1 MKGEVM
7 DAQTPT
13 AKKFAQL
20 TRRLLQYRFI
30 LMALVMA
37 MAGFLLIVF
46 RDQFPHS
53 EYWRDFGIAILTAGT
68 IGLVVE
74 LYTRRQFETLIA
86 DRILEAIETSSLTRG
101 LDDLKLVLSLRNE
114 LTSLG
119 LRKIHKERSKIDFA
133 SFLDEAEP
141 KSEIRLLGVSLMS
154 FASDRMRD
162 QIQKKLDEGC
172 AIKLLILDSESAFVQ
187 RRAVEEGRGYED
199 IHDDIE
205 AFDKLHRKFIRD
217 VVREPLRKNIELGH
231 YDSAP
236 TYMIVSTNRAMIV
249 GFYLR
254 EGRGGLFPH
263 LELEAKEGGIYISFL
278 RHFDSLWAARK
289 ERVVE
294 GGEPMK
300 LRRSAGLHS
309 N

>member
-1 MKGEVM
+1 MEGEVM
-7 DAQTPT
+7 DTQTPSV
-13 AKKFAQL
+13 KKFAQL
-20 TRRLLQYRFI
+20 TRVLLRYRFI

-46 RDQFPHS
+46 RDQFPHA

-74 LYTRRQFETLIA
+74 FYTRRQFETLIA
-86 DRILEAIETSSLTRG
+86 DRILDAIESSSLTRG
-101 LDDLKLVLSLRNE
+101 LDDIKLVLSLGNE

-119 LRKIHKERSKIDFA
+119 LRKIHTVRSNIDFG
-133 SFLDEAEP
+133 SFLDEADPE
-141 KSEIRLLGVSLMS
+141 SEIRLLGVSMMS
-154 FASDRMRD
+154 FASDRMRTH
-162 QIQKKLDEGC
+162 IQEKLDEGC
-172 AIKLLILDSESAFVQ
+172 TIKLLILDSESAFVQ

-217 VVREPLRKNIELGH
+217 VVPEPLRKNIEIGH

-263 LELEAKEGGIYISFL
+263 LELAAKEGGIYISFL

-289 ERVVE
+289 EARVVE
-294 GGEPMK
+294 GEEPLK
-300 LRRSAGLHS
+300 LQRSAQQ
-309 N
+309 

>member
-1 MKGEVM
+1 M
-7 DAQTPT
+7 DGKSMEPQASV
-13 AKKFAQL
+13 KNSLAQL
-20 TRRLLQYRFI
+20 KSALLRYRFI

-46 RDQFPHS
+46 RDQLPHS

-74 LYTRRQFETLIA
+74 FYTRRQFETLIA
-86 DRILEAIETSSLTRG
+86 DSILDAIERSSLNNRLNDINQLLSFG
-101 LDDLKLVLSLRNE
+101 NEQNRLLSLGNE

-119 LRKIHKERSKIDFA
+119 LRKIHTVRSNIDFG
-133 SFLDEAEP
+133 SFLDEAERE
-141 KSEIRLLGVSLMS
+141 SEIRLLGVSMMS
-154 FASDRMRD
+154 FTSDRMRTH
-162 QIQKKLDEGC
+162 IQKKLDEGC
-172 AIKLLILDSESAFVQ
+172 KIKLLILDSESAFVQ
-187 RRAVEEGRGYED
+187 GRAVEEGRGYED

-217 VVREPLRKNIELGH
+217 VVPEHLRKNIELGH

-289 ERVVE
+289 ESRAAQ
-294 GGEPMK
+294 
-300 LRRSAGLHS
+300 SAEH
-309 N
+309 

>member
-1 MKGEVM
+1 MGGEFM
-7 DAQTPT
+7 QEQTPS
-13 AKKFAQL
+13 AKNTLAQL
-20 TRRLLQYRFI
+20 KSGLLRYRFI

-46 RDQFPHS
+46 RDEFPGP

-74 LYTRRQFETLIA
+74 LYTRKQFETLIA
-86 DRILEAIETSSLTRG
+86 DRLRDEIESSSLTRG
-101 LDDLKLVLSLRNE
+101 LDDIKLVLALGNE

-119 LRKIHKERSKIDFA
+119 LRKIHPTRSNIDFG
-133 SFLDEAEP
+133 SFLEEAKPE
-141 KSEIRLLGVSLMS
+141 SEIRLLGVSMMS
-154 FASDRMRD
+154 FASDRIRA

-172 AIKLLILDSESAFVQ
+172 TIKLLILDSESAFVQ

-199 IHDDIE
+199 IYDDIE
-205 AFDKLHRKFIRD
+205 AFDKLHRKFIRN
-217 VVREPLRKNIELGH
+217 VVPEQFRKNIELGH

-263 LELEAKEGGIYISFL
+263 LELEAKEGGIYVSFL

-289 ERVVE
+289 ESRTVE
-294 GGEPMK
+294 SEETPT
-300 LRRSAGLHS
+300 LRQSAHP
-309 N
+309 